1 MDTPTSLISQRGLL
15 IVVSGPSGAGK
26 GTICKQLLDR
36 NPQIQLSI
44 SVTTRKPRLGEVDGV
59 NYYFKTEADFLRMI
73 SDADFLEYAKV
84 YDSFYGTRKQYVKE
98 KLLHRQDVILEIDI
112 QGALKIKE
120 KFDEG
125 VFIFIVPP
133 SMDELKKRIVKRA
146 TESQSDIL
154 KRFQSAYQELNF
166 ISRYNYVVIND
177 TIDDAVKRIEAIII
191 AEKCRVDRNNNLNTI
206 LQGGQLND
214 LPISD

>member
-84 YDSFYGTRKQYVKE
+84 YDSF
-98 KLLHRQDVILEIDI
+98 
-112 QGALKIKE
+112 
-120 KFDEG
+120 
-125 VFIFIVPP
+125 
-133 SMDELKKRIVKRA
+133 
-146 TESQSDIL
+146 
-154 KRFQSAYQELNF
+154 
-166 ISRYNYVVIND
+166 
-177 TIDDAVKRIEAIII
+177 
-191 AEKCRVDRNNNLNTI
+191 
-206 LQGGQLND
+206 
-214 LPISD
+214 